1 MKKKTNVKSLV
12 MASMFLALAIILQ
25 LIQRNFTQIN
35 PLLIGPLINTILLL
49 TTYTC
54 GLSYGL
60 MVSVLIPL
68 IAIPVGALAP
78 LLVPFAPFIVVA
90 NLIYSASF
98 YPLMRRGRFGLYAG
112 AFVSSLLRF
121 LFFTLSATKLLYI
134 FLPNIPEQNAKL
146 IGTSFTIPQLI
157 VALLGSAVAVIL
169 IKLFEKRKIA
179 IG

>member
-1 MKKKTNVKSLV
+1 MKKKNNVKSLV
-12 MASMFLALAIILQ
+12 MASMLLALAIILQ

-60 MVSVLIPL
+60 MVSVLIPV

-78 LLVPFAPFIVVA
+78 LLIPFSPFIVVA

-98 YPLMRRGRFGLYAG
+98 YPLMKKGKFGIYAG
-112 AFVSSLLRF
+112 AFVSSVLRF

-134 FLPNIPEQNAKL
+134 FLPNIPEKSAKL
-146 IGTSFTIPQLI
+146 IGASFTIPQLI
-157 VALLGSAVAVIL
+157 VALLGSAVAVIV
-169 IKLFEKRKIA
+169 IKLLEKRKIT
-179 IG
+179 IE